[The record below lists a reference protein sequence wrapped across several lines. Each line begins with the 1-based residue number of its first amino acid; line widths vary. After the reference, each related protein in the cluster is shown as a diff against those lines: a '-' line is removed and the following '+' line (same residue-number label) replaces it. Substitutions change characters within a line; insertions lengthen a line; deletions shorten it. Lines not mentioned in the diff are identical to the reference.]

1 MKTKKTIDNFVDSY
15 NHTIIKKGTK
25 LAKISLST
33 FKETMKLPYQF
44 LEPILV
50 ANLGVYAIPTA
61 SRIIDDNEDFRASMG
76 LAYEFPEYGF
86 PSFFIHACGYLA
98 SGGFLGYQI
107 LNYAEKGHLM
117 EGIGAFLLGNFLSS
131 IYEKRRKEIIFNRTS
146 KSKD

>member
-1 MKTKKTIDNFVDSY
+1 MKTKKSIDNFVDSCS
-15 NHTIIKKGTK
+15 HTIIKKGTK
-25 LAKISLST
+25 LAEISFSA

-50 ANLGVYAIPTA
+50 VNLGVYAIPTA
-61 SRIIDDNEDFRASMG
+61 SRIIDDNEDFRNSMG

-86 PSFFIHACGYLA
+86 PSVLISACGYLA

-107 LNYAEKGHLM
+107 FNYAEKGHLI

-131 IYEKRRKEIIFNRTS
+131 VYEKRRKEIIFNKTS